1 MENIENTAIE
11 QETTPNEAERTFT
24 AAEVNKLINRKYA
37 EWASRTA
44 DYDELKAKAEK
55 YDAAEE
61 AAKSDLQKAQEQ
73 ADKYK
78 SELDSLKRENE
89 VRDARNKVATEKG
102 IPANLLTGNTE
113 EECAA
118 QADAILAWR
127 GEQPKYPNVK
137 DAGENTKNVS
147 AGKTRD
153 QFANWFNNN

>member
-1 MENIENTAIE
+1 MNNNETVNQENNTPATE
-11 QETTPNEAERTFT
+11 EKTFT
-24 AAEVNKLINRKYA
+24 QAELNAIVSDRLAREREKYVGF
-37 EWASRTA
+37 
-44 DYDELKAKAEK
+44 DEFKAKAEK
-55 YDAAEE
+55 FDAAED
-61 AAKSDLQKAQEQ
+61 AAKSDLEKAKEQ

-78 SELDSLKRENE
+78 AELDAIKRENE

-102 IPANLLTGNTE
+102 IPTNLLTGNTE